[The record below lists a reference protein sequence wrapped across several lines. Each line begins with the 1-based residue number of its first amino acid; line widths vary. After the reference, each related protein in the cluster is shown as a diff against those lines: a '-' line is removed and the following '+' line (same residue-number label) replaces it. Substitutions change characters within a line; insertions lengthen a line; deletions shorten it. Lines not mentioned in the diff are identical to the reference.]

1 MSESRDQSFRGAV
14 RRCPDFCRGERFM
27 ISALRR
33 WLRGGEDWQRAIR
46 DAGRHLKP
54 ALAMSFTNTLNSVGE
69 GLDGGARRMLRLRT
83 PLSNHVS
90 ADERAIIALVGAI
103 QHDRFEH
110 AHALL
115 NYLVQD
121 HAGRTVMIHAVTIAK
136 TMAKGGFNLAAPVA
150 HRPIWTLDQIRL
162 RAIA

>member
-1 MSESRDQSFRGAV
+1 MGCA
-14 RRCPDFCRGERFM
+14 
-27 ISALRR
+27 IS
-33 WLRGGEDWQRAIR
+33 GC
-46 DAGRHLKP
+46 
-54 ALAMSFTNTLNSVGE
+54 ALAPLSWATLARIRAR
-69 GLDGGARRMLRLRT
+69 GARRMLRLRT

-150 HRPIWTLDQIRL
+150 HRPIWTPDQIRL